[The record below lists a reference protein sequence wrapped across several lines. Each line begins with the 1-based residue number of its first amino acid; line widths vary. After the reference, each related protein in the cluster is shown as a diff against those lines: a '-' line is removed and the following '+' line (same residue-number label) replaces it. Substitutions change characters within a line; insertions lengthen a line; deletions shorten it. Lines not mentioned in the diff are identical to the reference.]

1 MSKIIPLPP
10 FKAFLAS
17 NIPSVYDNTLSYYDE
32 LTKLIAYMEEL
43 VPAVNK
49 NTEGLAVLKE
59 YVENYFDNLDVQE
72 EINNKLD
79 EMAEGGQ
86 LAAIIAQFLA
96 AAPVFGYETIADLS
110 NATNLANGCIAR
122 VLGDNSAAAGDGAY
136 YTIRTRV
143 EGDNPDGKYLVA
155 IGDSL
160 VGERIADAIGTLLN
174 STVVTVNN
182 LEKVVTNND
191 GMFLGTFFDNS
202 TTTLRVVAS
211 KDGFNFTRILPAYA
225 PSLRDPQITYI
236 DGKFRVCCTSG
247 AADGVLYESADLI
260 NWTSRTFDMGLSA
273 YAEKWAPEIFVDTDD
288 KIYFTVSAGS
298 SAAKNLYI
306 AECTDLDTLTFT
318 GLRQLHAGGT
328 GTVAIDANICK
339 KGSVYYLGWADQGTV
354 ADGSYTST
362 CKIASSTDLTNWT
375 TINSN
380 VFAEFPF
387 VEGMQ
392 IIPMNDRFIIIGDA
406 TTSQHYYAYK
416 QCFALNDT
424 NGKNGILQNPASLM
438 NMRHGSLAFFDDEE
452 ILKIIA
458 DATEGEN
465 INLSNEKYGVWSSAQ
480 SLTGTITNL
489 IVQPN
494 MYYPIYDDC
503 TITNLYNPYGLD
515 RVQFVFRT
523 ANGKTLTIG
532 KVQNTEGTFINKN
545 TTRTNSSDLN
555 EKIIE
560 LSLIGDCFWFKD

>member
-43 VPAVNK
+43 VPAVNE
-49 NTEGLAVLKE
+49 NTAGLAALKD
-59 YVENYFDNLDVQE
+59 YVEHYFDNLDVQE

-79 EMAEGGQ
+79 EMAENGQ
-86 LAAIIAQFLA
+86 LATIIAQFLA
-96 AAPVFGYETIADLS
+96 AAPVFGYGTIADMS
-110 NATNLANGCIAR
+110 AATNLNNGCIAR
-122 VLGDNSAAAGDGAY
+122 VLGDTSAAAGDGAY

-143 EGDNPDGKYLVA
+143 ESDNPDGKYLVA
-155 IGDSL
+155 IGDGL

-174 STVVTVNN
+174 STVVSVNN
-182 LEKVVTNND
+182 LEKIVTNND
-191 GMFLGTFFDNS
+191 GMFLGTFFDND
-202 TTTLRVVAS
+202 TTTLRIVAS
-211 KDGFNFTRILPAYA
+211 KDGFNFTRVLPDYA
-225 PSLRDPQITYI
+225 PTLRDPQISYI
-236 DGKFRVCCTSG
+236 DGKFVVCCTSG
-247 AADGVLYESADLI
+247 VGDGILFETADLI
-260 NWTSRTFDMGLSA
+260 NWTYRTFDMGLGG
-273 YAEKWAPEIFVDTDD
+273 YAEKWAPEIFVDSNN

-298 SAAKNLYI
+298 STAKNLYI
-306 AECTDLDTLTFT
+306 AECTDLDNLTFT

-339 KGSVYYLGWADQGTV
+339 KNGVYYLAWADQGTV

-375 TINSN
+375 TINDN

-387 VEGMQ
+387 VEAIQ
-392 IIPMNDRFIIIGDA
+392 VIPMNDRFIIMGDA

-416 QCFALNDT
+416 QCFALNNT
-424 NGKNGILQNPASLM
+424 NGHNGILQNPSSLM
-438 NMRHGSLAFFDDEE
+438 LMRHGSLAYFDDKD

-480 SLTGTITNL
+480 SLSGTITNL

-503 TITNLYNPYGLD
+503 EITNLYNPYHLD

-523 ANGKTLTIG
+523 ANDKTLTIG
-532 KVQNTEGTFINKN
+532 KVQNTEGTFITKN
-545 TTRTNSSDLN
+545 TTRTNSSSLN
-555 EKIIE
+555 ERIIE
-560 LSLIGDCFWFKD
+560 LSLIGDCYWFKD